1 MRTEGG
7 LAGAGL
13 QVGAGVQLAKEFFS
27 TKENTATSTEAAPS
41 DVSARLKQL
50 KQLMD
55 EQLITEEEYNK
66 KKNEILEKL

>member
-27 TKENTATSTEAAPS
+27 TKENTATSTETAPS